1 MFQKK
6 LTPPPPP
13 PPPPPPR
20 GSSPPPPPPPPP
32 PYRERKIKITA
43 SDFGIIINRR
53 KGFHLLSLLKKL
65 ACVYK
70 KFTND
75 ATKWGLENE
84 DNVISKYET
93 SFNKKLSTC
102 GLIVNPK

>member
-1 MFQKK
+1 MFA
-6 LTPPPPP
+6 L
-13 PPPPPPR
+13 
-20 GSSPPPPPPPPP
+20 
-32 PYRERKIKITA
+32 YRERKIKITA

-65 ACVYK
+65 TCVYK

>member
-1 MFQKK
+1 MTKNV
-6 LTPPPPP
+6 
-13 PPPPPPR
+13 
-20 GSSPPPPPPPPP
+20 S
-32 PYRERKIKITA
+32 
-43 SDFGIIINRR
+43 N
-53 KGFHLLSLLKKL
+53 
-65 ACVYK
+65 
-70 KFTND
+70 TND

>member
-1 MFQKK
+1 MTKNVSK
-6 LTPPPPP
+6 EVENPPPKQ
-13 PPPPPPR
+13 
-20 GSSPPPPPPPPP
+20 SICEQW
-32 PYRERKIKITA
+32 YRERKIKITA

-65 ACVYK
+65 TCVYK

-93 SFNKKLSTC
+93 SFNKNLSTC